1 MYSTLAEKT
10 TIDLNVSKKMYPF
23 YEEGDVSFYKNK
35 LIHIEDII
43 EQKEIDRGNAAD
55 FKSFETK
62 VYHLL
67 TFQDEMGNTH
77 EYQSTIKPKNVGGI
91 MYYVVENGKIK
102 DVFSESD
109 KIRFKNYI
117 HINTKYKHPS
127 KIHNFINFCTDRTF
141 KLAIVISLLV
151 LLVCGLSCLSSY
163 FADSPNNKDYILS
176 FALGLISYF
185 VILPSVM
192 LAEHICGEKLESF
205 IQKKQNEERDAM
217 LEKFI

>member
-109 KIRFKNYI
+109 KERLKKYI
-117 HINTKYKHPS
+117 DIKTEHKKFS
-127 KIHNFINFCTDRTF
+127 KIYRFTQVFFRSDLRIITLFLCLWFLFSTFIYWSGNFVHFSKEEPF
-141 KLAIVISLLV
+141 GSSLLLGGWSAFPV
-151 LLVCGLSCLSSY
+151 FITLA
-163 FADSPNNKDYILS
+163 FFDSIFHQKAKKI
-176 FALGLISYF
+176 
-185 VILPSVM
+185 M
-192 LAEHICGEKLESF
+192 
-205 IQKKQNEERDAM
+205 QKKQNEEKEAIF
-217 LEKFI
+217 KTFI